1 MLRQHGSGSRRRK
14 VACALRWVMM
24 RRLVLGAD
32 GGGSK
37 TAVRIAAVDEAGRIE
52 KLGEGFGGP
61 SNVRAVGRAHA
72 EINLNVAVD
81 AALRHAGLVDET
93 IDYAVLG
100 LAGSSLPDVQ
110 AFVTEWATRRQLATR
125 VDIVHDA
132 DPVLAVGIPE
142 GEGIALIVG
151 TGSVA
156 IGVDSGGGRSVTGG
170 WGHWFGDTGSG
181 YDLGRRALAAVAD
194 AVDGLGPDTV
204 LVKRVLHRLGT
215 DQPREMLLRLDQAVD
230 VRREIAA
237 LAPVLLHAAEDGD
250 AVARSIVDAAAENTA
265 KLVKAN
271 ATKLGFAP
279 DVPVAAAGGI
289 VCKSALYRE
298 TLLGEL
304 RKLGIT
310 PRAFTVVSEPVEGCV
325 VMARDRLLAGAS

>member
-1 MLRQHGSGSRRRK
+1 MP
-14 VACALRWVMM
+14 
-24 RRLVLGAD
+24 RLVLGAD

-37 TAVRIAAVDEAGRIE
+37 TAVRIASVADDGGLET
-52 KLGEGFGGP
+52 LGDGFGGP

-81 AALRHAGLVDET
+81 AALRDAGIADKT

-110 AFVTEWATRRQLATR
+110 AFIREWAARRALATH

-142 GEGIALIVG
+142 GSGIALIVG

-156 IGVDSGGGRSVTGG
+156 IGVDDGGRRSVTGG

-194 AVDGLGPDTV
+194 AVDGIGPGTA
-204 LVKRVLHRLGT
+204 LVERILQRLGT
-215 DQPREMLLRLDQAVD
+215 DQPRELLLRLDQAVD

-237 LAPVLLHAAEDGD
+237 LAPVLLHAAADGD
-250 AVARSIVDAAAENTA
+250 EVARSIVDAAAESTA
-265 KLVKAN
+265 KLVQAN
-271 ATKLGFAP
+271 ATKLGFEP
-279 DVPVAAAGGI
+279 DVPLAAAGGI
-289 VCKSALYRE
+289 VCRSALYRKV
-298 TLLGEL
+298 LLEKL
-304 RKLGIT
+304 QALGIM
-310 PRAFTVVSEPVEGCV
+310 PRAFTVVSDPVEGCIL
-325 VMARDRLLAGAS
+325 MARDRLLAA

>member
-1 MLRQHGSGSRRRK
+1 
-14 VACALRWVMM
+14 M

-37 TAVRIAAVDEAGRIE
+37 TAVRVASVGDDGALEI
-52 KLGEGFGGP
+52 LGDGFGGP

-81 AALRHAGLVDET
+81 AALRDGGIDAET

-110 AFVTEWATRRQLATR
+110 AFITEWAERRQLATT

-132 DPVLAVGIPE
+132 DPVLAVGIPD
-142 GEGIALIVG
+142 GSGIALIVG

-156 IGVDSGGGRSVTGG
+156 IGVDDGGERSVTGG

-194 AVDGLGPDTV
+194 AVDGIGPGTV
-204 LVKRVLHRLGT
+204 LVERILRRLGT
-215 DQPREMLLRLDQAVD
+215 DNPREMLLRLDQAVD

-237 LAPVLLHAAEDGD
+237 LAPVLLHAAADGD
-250 AVARSIVDAAAENTA
+250 AVARSIVDAAAASTA
-265 KLVKAN
+265 KLVQAN
-271 ATKLGFAP
+271 AAKLGFAP
-279 DVPVAAAGGI
+279 DVPLAAAGGT
-289 VCKSALYRE
+289 VCRSALYRQV
-298 TLLGEL
+298 LLE
-304 RKLGIT
+304 KLGALGIR
-310 PRAFTVVSEPVEGCV
+310 PRTVTVVSDPVEGCV
-325 VMARDRLLAGAS
+325 LMARDRLLAAAS

>member
-1 MLRQHGSGSRRRK
+1 
-14 VACALRWVMM
+14 M

-37 TAVRIAAVDEAGRIE
+37 TAVRVAAVADDGALEM
-52 KLGEGFGGP
+52 LGEGYGGP
-61 SNVRAVGRAHA
+61 SNVRAVGHAHA

-81 AALRHAGLVDET
+81 AALRHAHIVDT
-93 IDYAVLG
+93 VIDYAVLG

-110 AFVTEWATRRQLATR
+110 AFVAEWAARRQLATT

-132 DPVLAVGIPE
+132 DPVLAVGVP
-142 GEGIALIVG
+142 GGNGIALIVG

-156 IGVDSGGGRSVTGG
+156 IGIDDGGERSVTGG

-194 AVDGLGPDTV
+194 AVDGIGPGTV
-204 LVKRVLHRLGT
+204 LVERLLHRLGT
-215 DQPREMLLRLDQAVD
+215 DKPREMLLRLDQAVD

-237 LAPVLLHAAEDGD
+237 LAPVLLHAAADGD
-250 AVARSIVDAAAENTA
+250 EVAHSIVDEAAESAA
-265 KLVKAN
+265 KLVQAN

-279 DVPVAAAGGI
+279 DVPLAAAGGI
-289 VCKSALYRE
+289 VCKSALYRQL
-298 TLLGEL
+298 LLGKLEA
-304 RKLGIT
+304 LGIV
-310 PRAFTVVSEPVEGCV
+310 PRTFTVVTDPVEGCV
-325 VMARDRLLAGAS
+325 IMARDRLLAASS